1 MMGNAIKNKTI
12 SKNQPTMK
20 QKFDQELALRWF
32 TAFSIL
38 Y

>member
-12 SKNQPTMK
+12 SKNQQTMK
-20 QKFDQELALRWF
+20 QKLDQELALRWF